1 MPDELEMEVCD
12 IVHEALI
19 KTIPKNKKHKKA
31 KWLTE
36 EALQIAEK
44 RREVKG
50 KGEKER
56 YSHLHAELQ
65 RLARRA
71 KKASMINAKKYKKA
85 IKWERL
91 DISSKIL
98 DISRDHLMRIQAQ

>member
-36 EALQIAEK
+36 EALKIAEK
-44 RREVKG
+44 R
-50 KGEKER
+50 GE
-56 YSHLHAELQ
+56 
-65 RLARRA
+65 A
-71 KKASMINAKKYKKA
+71 KAKDK
-85 IKWERL
+85 
-91 DISSKIL
+91 SKDTPI
-98 DISRDHLMRIQAQ
+98 

>member
-44 RREVKG
+44 RKEAKDKREKVK
-50 KGEKER
+50 
-56 YSHLHAELQ
+56 YTHLNAAFQ
-65 RLARRA
+65 RTARRD
-71 KKASMINAKKYKKA
+71 KKAFLS
-85 IKWERL
+85 
-91 DISSKIL
+91 D
-98 DISRDHLMRIQAQ
+98 Q